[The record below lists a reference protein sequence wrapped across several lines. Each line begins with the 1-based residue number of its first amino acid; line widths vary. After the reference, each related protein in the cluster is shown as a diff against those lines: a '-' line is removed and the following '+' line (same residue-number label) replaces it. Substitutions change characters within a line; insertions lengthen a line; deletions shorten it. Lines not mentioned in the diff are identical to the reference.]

1 MSGGRPMGIIKQPEY
16 VHPLSIV
23 PVPYNM
29 ETVGHLTDQLI
40 KLQKSYDS
48 NNGISSKV
56 EIDKAMK
63 TINKALE
70 SVLLNVS
77 KSIVQFDEMKR

>member
-1 MSGGRPMGIIKQPEY
+1 MRILKQPEY
-16 VHPLSIV
+16 IHPLSIV
-23 PVPYNM
+23 PVYNK
-29 ETVGHLTDQLI
+29 ETVEHLTDQLI

-70 SVLLNVS
+70 SVLLNAS
-77 KSIVQFDEMKR
+77 KSIVQFDEMNR